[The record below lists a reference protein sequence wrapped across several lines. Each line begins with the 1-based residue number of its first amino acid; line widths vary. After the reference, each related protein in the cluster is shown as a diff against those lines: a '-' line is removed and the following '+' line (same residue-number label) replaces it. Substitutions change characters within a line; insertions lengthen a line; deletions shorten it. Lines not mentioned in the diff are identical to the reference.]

1 MHSADLKDTVI
12 LREKRICNG
21 NIQIE
26 IAILVLRFR
35 VLHMQ
40 NKYLSQRNN
49 SSSQICGLFFFF
61 VVLGIKLLEL
71 CNLRQVL

>member
-12 LREKRICNG
+12 LREKR

-40 NKYLSQRNN
+40 NKYLSQKNN
-49 SSSQICGLFFFF
+49 SLSQICGFCFF

-71 CNLRQVL
+71 CNLRQVLCL